1 MFTKQEKEW
10 IEKCKKDNSGRY
22 EISVDN
28 DCVWVSENMGKDT
41 FFDGEGDDINVY
53 ETVFTFND
61 YGQDFIVNMLKHIG
75 CNAEHC

>member
-10 IEKCKKDNSGRY
+10 IEKCKNDNSGRY

-28 DCVWVSENMGKDT
+28 DCVWVSEKCDKNLMFEEDD
-41 FFDGEGDDINVY
+41 FFEY

-61 YGQDFIVNMLKHIG
+61 YGQDFIVNLLKHIG